1 MKRLTYA
8 AICAVVI
15 FCPAIASAGEYRRE
29 VYQRHRIYEGVK
41 QGTINRREFRHL
53 ERREA
58 ALDAARVRKLRD
70 GHLTPQERRQLNRRE
85 NRISRD
91 IYRARH

>member
-8 AICAVVI
+8 AICAAII

-29 VYQRHRIYEGVK
+29 YQHHRIYEGVK
-41 QGTINRREFRHL
+41 QGTINRRELRHL

-58 ALDAARVRKLRD
+58 ALDAARYRKPRD

-91 IYRARH
+91 IYWARH